1 MKRSILITVGVA
13 ALILLLGGAGFV
25 GGRLMSGPDV
35 NSDDPMMRVS
45 GSDDVRTDLG
55 VLLDVGPAAEL
66 PDAPSDVSG
75 PFLRREDNS
84 LFVGTGSF
92 SAVLVDGKWELRHDG
107 PVVEV
112 IATHDTLIYLDDT
125 LLQLGGVAPSGPVKQ
140 DLTPG
145 SLAEIDNAPIIIHH
159 HPNIL
164 WDRLLSP
171 IPIIHSAASKLRSFA
186 FGGVPIQIL
195 SFGVQ
200 TVSTLLLR

>member
-35 NSDDPMMRVS
+35 SSDDPVMRVS

-55 VLLDVGPAAEL
+55 VLLDLEPAAEM
-66 PDAPSDVSG
+66 PDAPADATA

-84 LFVGTGSF
+84 LFVGTGTMSG
-92 SAVLVDGKWELRHDG
+92 VLVDGKWQLRHDG

-112 IATHDTLIYLDDT
+112 VATHDTLIYRDDT
-125 LLQLGGVAPSGPVKQ
+125 LQQLGGVASSGPVQQ

-145 SLAEIDNAPIIIHH
+145 TLDEIDETHIVQA
-159 HPNIL
+159 
-164 WDRLLSP
+164 WGERRGDRVVAEVIVFL
-171 IPIIHSAASKLRSFA
+171 AQ
-186 FGGVPIQIL
+186 GG
-195 SFGVQ
+195 
-200 TVSTLLLR
+200 